1 MFLPSG
7 DATLMV
13 SWAITEEAVS
23 VTNRAANAI
32 PRVQL
37 GTYIFISFSIC
48 EISETWRVAI
58 CDCGTLIGH
67 LNKENNSGRS

>member
-1 MFLPSG
+1 LFLPSG

-13 SWAITEEAVS
+13 SWAIREEAVS

-37 GTYIFISFSIC
+37 DTYIFISVSGC
-48 EISETWRVAI
+48 EVSEAWRVAI
-58 CDCGTLIGH
+58 CECGMLI
-67 LNKENNSGRS
+67 E